1 MKIQKIQSLCK
12 SAKRIIIFNDAD
24 EGIQWISDGYCLF
37 PLLNLPRLTEDNIY
51 ALFDIP
57 EDKRGKIFF
66 EEREELPKSLCFE
79 DYFEGECAVKPE
91 AFGIVAY
98 GRALEIIRGAEGA
111 ILYDKKYFSVFDDDV
126 ILFERLRPA
135 GSPYIVAKEG
145 MFVAGVIM
153 PFDPNITLK
162 EWLTNVA
169 ETLRFNEQKEYVEHG
184 SVIREDAKGET
195 LR

>member
-1 MKIQKIQSLCK
+1 MKIQKIQQLCK
-12 SAKRIIIFNDAD
+12 SAKRIIIFNDED
-24 EGIQWISDGYCLF
+24 QGIQWISDGYCIF

-57 EDKRGKIFF
+57 EDKRGKISF

-91 AFGIVAY
+91 QFGLVAY
-98 GRALEIIRGAEGA
+98 GRALEVIRGAEGA
-111 ILYDKKYFSVFDDDV
+111 TLYDKKYFSVFDDDV
-126 ILFERLRPA
+126 ILFERLREK

-153 PFDPNITLK
+153 PFEPNIQLK
-162 EWLTNVA
+162 EWMTNVA
-169 ETLRFNEQKEYVEHG
+169 ETLRCNEEKQ
-184 SVIREDAKGET
+184 
-195 LR
+195 

>member
-57 EDKRGKIFF
+57 KDKRGKIFF

-79 DYFEGECAVKPE
+79 DSFEEENAVNPE
-91 AFGIVAY
+91 QFGIYAY
-98 GRALEIIRGAEGA
+98 GQAFDVFRGAEGA
-111 ILYDKKYFSVFDDDV
+111 LLVDSKYLSAFDKDV
-126 ILFERLRPA
+126 TYFERLRRGA
-135 GSPYIVAKEG
+135 SPYIVAKEG
-145 MFVAGVIM
+145 MFVSGVIL
-153 PFDPNITLK
+153 PFEANITLK
-162 EWLTNVA
+162 EWMTNVA
-169 ETLRFNEQKEYVEHG
+169 ESLRYNEEKE
-184 SVIREDAKGET
+184 
-195 LR
+195 